1 MRALLPGLL
10 VCLLY
15 PALGQATP
23 VRNVTAAD
31 APRALEGDGPV
42 QVRWDDPAK
51 FTEIAF
57 SGNRWEA
64 ARGNW
69 VQELAQHLAEQ
80 AGPRLQP
87 GQRLQVTFTDID
99 LAGDYEPWRGPRMSD
114 VRLLRELYPPKISLS
129 YQLSEAGGQLL
140 HSAEQVLSDPG
151 FLHSG
156 GSLRYR
162 NDSLRYEKRLLDRWL
177 QQLLPAAPAAARR

>member
-15 PALGQATP
+15 PALGQAAP

-31 APRALEGDGPV
+31 APRALEGDGPA
-42 QVRWDDPAK
+42 QVRWGDPAK
-51 FTEIAF
+51 FTEIAY

-177 QQLLPAAPAAARR
+177 QQLLPATPAAARR

>member
-1 MRALLPGLL
+1 MKRAACLLFAAALL
-10 VCLLY
+10 
-15 PALGQATP
+15 ATSMASAK
-23 VRNVTAAD
+23 VRNVTDPD
-31 APRALEGDGPV
+31 APRSLPAEGPV
-42 QVRWDDPAK
+42 AVQWTDPAQ
-51 FTEIAF
+51 FTDLKF

-177 QQLLPAAPAAARR
+177 QQLLPATPAAARR